1 MHVLLSTQCAYQ
13 WSNNIVSFPSIAGPF
28 SACGGCWTAG
38 ISCDNGQS
46 ATLHSGYYDMCFKVP
61 HLRSKA
67 PLPLEQDH
75 RRPPN
80 VSKTID
86 DAFVLQF
93 ISRYV
98 INLDTCMGRCGIMC
112 RRLPLWHS
120 LWIVWCLSLSLER
133 VEETK
138 VR

>member
-1 MHVLLSTQCAYQ
+1 MYKFKNMHVLLSTQCAYQ

-61 HLRSKA
+61 HLRSKS
-67 PLPLEQDH
+67 PLPLEQDL

-98 INLDTCMGRCGIMC
+98 ILTHAWEDAVSCVDVYRYGTACG
-112 RRLPLWHS
+112 LFGVYH
-120 LWIVWCLSLSLER
+120 CLSRE
-133 VEETK
+133 
-138 VR
+138 